1 MQTLPF
7 VHPLSHAPLVRE
19 GNGYRCPGTNEFF
32 PDQHGVPS
40 FVAADLASHMDEERT
55 GLINTV
61 KTLLRKYPK
70 FYVFLIFMISPVCF
84 TGISAKRFL
93 NRYKKDALM
102 LNIGSGVHRPHPDI
116 INTDIFYYKEVDLVA
131 NAEQLPLPD
140 GSVDGIL
147 CESLLEHVPHPEK
160 IVAEMYRVLKPGGAM
175 YIVIPFVYPF
185 HACPNDFYRW
195 SITGLR
201 EMLKAGEIEDIG
213 VRAGASSA
221 LMGQLC
227 TWTAIVFSFGWEP
240 LYNVLCLLTPLVFF
254 PVKFLDLLFGW
265 YPTAIHG
272 AGQFYAIARKK

>member
-93 NRYKKDALM
+93 NRYKKDALR
-102 LNIGSGVHRPHPDI
+102 SEEHRVG
-116 INTDIFYYKEVDLVA
+116 KECRL
-131 NAEQLPLPD
+131 
-140 GSVDGIL
+140 
-147 CESLLEHVPHPEK
+147 
-160 IVAEMYRVLKPGGAM
+160 
-175 YIVIPFVYPF
+175 
-185 HACPNDFYRW
+185 
-195 SITGLR
+195 
-201 EMLKAGEIEDIG
+201 
-213 VRAGASSA
+213 
-221 LMGQLC
+221 
-227 TWTAIVFSFGWEP
+227 
-240 LYNVLCLLTPLVFF
+240 
-254 PVKFLDLLFGW
+254 
-265 YPTAIHG
+265 
-272 AGQFYAIARKK
+272 